1 MIAATQTG
9 LLLLVLGSVV
19 LLLAVG
25 ALALRGRAKAREIE
39 IPRGMRPGPSDA
51 DLETP
56 VLTKLQGW
64 GVLLVA
70 FFVIW
75 VPATWLMEPSNNLSQ
90 ERALLT
96 QSVARGKHAVQNY
109 SEENQTGVGCV
120 RCHGPELRGALIL
133 NTATGTPL
141 QTPNLTTVCGGPW
154 TGHPMIYSMKDIY
167 TVLYQGRGIMPAWSL
182 RFAGALQDQQIND
195 ILNYVV
201 SIQDETKVPF
211 EHNVCINPDATKA
224 AIDEFLNGDITKK
237 PYPANAQQP

>member
-109 SEENQTGVGCV
+109 SEEDRKST
-120 RCHGPELRGALIL
+120 RL
-133 NTATGTPL
+133 NSSHT
-141 QTPNLTTVCGGPW
+141 
-154 TGHPMIYSMKDIY
+154 
-167 TVLYQGRGIMPAWSL
+167 
-182 RFAGALQDQQIND
+182 
-195 ILNYVV
+195 
-201 SIQDETKVPF
+201 
-211 EHNVCINPDATKA
+211 
-224 AIDEFLNGDITKK
+224 
-237 PYPANAQQP
+237 